1 MKKLFD
7 YIRMFIMPKIQIKI
21 ITKRRKETMPSQKS
35 IISRLDYE
43 GKYNNLHRRHDKSI
57 VQILVEGEELKN
69 DKQNRKD

>member
-1 MKKLFD
+1 
-7 YIRMFIMPKIQIKI
+7 
-21 ITKRRKETMPSQKS
+21 MPSQKS